1 MFMRFTENAAV
12 LAANGD
18 KVGEVERVVVYPRT
32 RQVTHLVVRKG
43 FLFKEDKV
51 VPVDLV
57 ASAIEDAVTLRP
69 DAGDLEV
76 LPDFEEEHLVIVDER
91 ELARYGREGRSFPAP
106 VYSYPPFGAAPPV
119 AIKSGDG
126 SGHAEPVVT
135 ITERNVPDET
145 VALEEGAKVISADD
159 EHVGDVEQVLTG
171 PQADRV
177 THFVI
182 ADGLLLKE
190 RKLIPSQWVSTM
202 AEDRVELAVG
212 SDLLKSLP
220 EYDV

>member
-1 MFMRFTENAAV
+1 
-12 LAANGD
+12 
-18 KVGEVERVVVYPRT
+18 
-32 RQVTHLVVRKG
+32 VVRKG
-43 FLFKEDKV
+43 FLFTEDKV

-57 ASAIEDAVTLRP
+57 GSATEGTVTLRP
-69 DAGDLEV
+69 DAGDLEI
-76 LPDFEEEHLVIVDER
+76 LPDFEEEHLVVVDER
-91 ELARYGREGRSFPAP
+91 ELARYGPEGRSYPAP
-106 VYSYPPFGAAPPV
+106 VYSYPPFSAAPPV

-126 SGHAEPVVT
+126 SGHTEPVVT
-135 ITERNVPDET
+135 TTERNVPEGT
-145 VALEEGAKVISADD
+145 VALEEGAEVFSADD
-159 EHVGDVEQVLTG
+159 EHVGDVEQVLTD

-182 ADGLLLKE
+182 TEGLLLKE

-202 AEDRVELAVG
+202 AEDRVKLAVG